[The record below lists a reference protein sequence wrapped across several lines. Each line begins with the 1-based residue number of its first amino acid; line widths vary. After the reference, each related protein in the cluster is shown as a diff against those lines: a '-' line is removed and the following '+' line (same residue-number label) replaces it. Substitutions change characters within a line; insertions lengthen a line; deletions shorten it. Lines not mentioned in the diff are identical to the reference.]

1 MNRQQL
7 LNKIEQAWAALMESY
22 AGLPDPQL
30 TEPGVID
37 NWSVK
42 DNLAHVTTW
51 EEEALKYLP
60 LIVEGGT
67 PRRYSV
73 LYGGIDAFNARRTE
87 ERRSLS
93 LSDVLSRLDSTHRQ
107 LIDYV
112 QSVPEE
118 QFTRETRFRHRLR
131 GDTYSHSPIH
141 TRAISAW
148 REQKK
153 P

>member
-7 LNKIEQAWAALMESY
+7 LNKIEQAWAALKESY

-30 TEPGVID
+30 TQPGVID

-67 PRRYSV
+67 PPRYSCTV
-73 LYGGIDAFNARRTE
+73 R
-87 ERRSLS
+87 
-93 LSDVLSRLDSTHRQ
+93 
-107 LIDYV
+107 
-112 QSVPEE
+112 
-118 QFTRETRFRHRLR
+118 RHRRLQRPAHRGETQPFSLR
-131 GDTYSHSPIH
+131 
-141 TRAISAW
+141 RADAT
-148 REQKK
+148 
-153 P
+153 